1 MARKIYRSGPFVA
14 DPVLRQLQRGGQTVP
29 VTPKV
34 FDLLL
39 LLLQSENR
47 IVSREDLSAGL
58 WPGQIATEANLNQHI
73 ALLRRLLCD
82 GQEGYRFVA
91 TLPGRGY
98 QWVIPVEV
106 EQETVVGPVP
116 PARAWAP
123 RWVWIAGAAVSLTII
138 GWAALV
144 FRPSSEAATAG
155 LGLSRHSLTR
165 LPGSEYQPVLS
176 RDGAKVAFVWD
187 QEGKQGPAIFVK
199 GSEDDEP
206 RKVSGEGFEYSSPAW
221 SPDGRQLAYLR
232 YETGGLK
239 LVVRSERGGEERVVT
254 DLYRTRY
261 GLNCRH
267 LDWSPDGATLVVD
280 DKQDQN
286 GPLGLYLVD
295 LANGAKTPLMPPA
308 DGIIGDVDPRFS
320 PDGSQVAFVRLNT
333 RFRHDLFTIDLKGQ
347 TLRQRTT
354 DQKAIGGH
362 DWSADGRRLFFSS
375 NRAGEFQIW
384 ALLLDETKPV
394 ATGLASPNP
403 LQLSTA
409 RANSKLVFC
418 DVLQDLNI
426 YRLDLAAALDTKAGW
441 SRVVSS
447 TGEEILPQLSPDG
460 RVLCF
465 RSDRSGEGQ
474 LWISEIGTGKVMQI
488 TRGPVSPVAGRWSP
502 DSRAILFNDGQ
513 TSRMY
518 AVDTNGGTPRLL
530 GTKGDLGVHPM
541 FSHDGQAIYFNQDG
555 IGQLMLDGRRLT
567 PLFSG
572 RPVHQKMI
580 SSDGR
585 YLYFTGGRTDTAIWR
600 FEFAAG
606 QVTKVL
612 DTLLPGYW
620 GAWALGRHGIYF
632 LAEDEQAP
640 GGAAILFHSFE
651 TARARRVAHYPG
663 PLPPIGTSLWS
674 LTPDERSLYCVRV
687 DLSHSDLTL
696 LDGFR

>member
-1 MARKIYRSGPFVA
+1 M
-14 DPVLRQLQRGGQTVP
+14 
-29 VTPKV
+29 TPKV

-47 IVSREDLSAGL
+47 IVAREELSAGL
-58 WPGQIATEANLNQHI
+58 WPGQFATEANLNQHI
-73 ALLRRLLCD
+73 AMLRRLLGDGHD
-82 GQEGYRFVA
+82 GQRFVV

-98 QWVIPVEV
+98 QWVLPVEV
-106 EQETVVGPVP
+106 EQDAVAVAVP
-116 PARAWAP
+116 LARNQAH
-123 RWVWIAGAAVSLTII
+123 RWSWMAGAIVALALIV
-138 GWAALV
+138 WAAMF
-144 FRPSSEAATAG
+144 FRWTSDGATAG
-155 LGLSRHSLTR
+155 PGFSRHSLTR

-187 QEGKQGPAIFVK
+187 QEGKHGTAIFVK
-199 GSEDDEP
+199 GPEDDEP

-239 LVVRSERGGEERVVT
+239 LVVRSERGGEERVVA

-267 LDWSPDGATLVVD
+267 LDWSPDESTLVVD
-280 DKQDQN
+280 DKRERN

-295 LANGAKTPLMPPA
+295 LSNGAKTLLVEPSE
-308 DGIIGDVDPRFS
+308 GSIGDVDPRFS

-333 RFRHDLFTIDLKGQ
+333 RFRHDLFTIDLKGH
-347 TLRQRTT
+347 TLSQRTS

-384 ALLLDETKPV
+384 SLPLDGTKPV

-409 RANSKLVFC
+409 RANSKLVFS

-426 YRLDLAAALDTKAGW
+426 YRLDLAANVPPTGGW
-441 SRVVSS
+441 TRVVSS

-460 RVLCF
+460 RLLCF
-465 RSDRSGEGQ
+465 HSDRSGEGQ
-474 LWISEIGTGKVMQI
+474 LWVSEVSTGKAIQI
-488 TRGPVSPVAGRWSP
+488 TRSPVNPVAGRWSP
-502 DSRAILFNDGQ
+502 DSRTILFNDGH
-513 TSRMY
+513 TSLQY
-518 AVDTNGGTPRLL
+518 AVAAGGGTPRLL
-530 GTKGDLGVHPM
+530 GTKDNFGVHPI
-541 FSHDGQAIYFNQDG
+541 FSHDGQQIYFNHAG
-555 IGQLMLDGRRLT
+555 IQQSTLDGRRLK
-567 PLFSG
+567 PLLG
-572 RPVHQKMI
+572 PRPVHQKMI
-580 SSDGR
+580 TSDGR
-585 YLYFTGGRTDTAIWR
+585 YLYFSGGRTDTAIWR
-600 FEFAAG
+600 LEFAGG

-620 GAWALGRHGIYF
+620 GAWALGRNGIYY
-632 LAEDEQAP
+632 LAEDAQAP
-640 GGAAILFHSFE
+640 GGAAILFHSFG
-651 TARARRVAHYPG
+651 TATARRVVHFPS
-663 PLPPIGTSLWS
+663 PLPPIGTSMWS

-687 DLSHSDLTL
+687 DLSHSDLTAVDML
-696 LDGFR
+696 R